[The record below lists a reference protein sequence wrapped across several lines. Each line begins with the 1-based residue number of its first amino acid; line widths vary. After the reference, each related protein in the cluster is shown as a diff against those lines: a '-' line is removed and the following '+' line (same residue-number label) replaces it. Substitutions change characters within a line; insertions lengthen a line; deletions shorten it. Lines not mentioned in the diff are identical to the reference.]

1 MEIEDVDNDGNDED
15 DDDVDVEDGMLVE
28 VRRERRSRT

>member
-1 MEIEDVDNDGNDED
+1 VEIEDVDNDGNDED